1 MEFGLHDEIQNV
13 HLVGVRLLKNEP
25 ETIIRDDSFVVK
37 RGSAKE
43 LIKEK
48 VEGARKV
55 LDATRLRSV
64 LNDYKNGTI
73 SSQKSIK
80 KQSSGKLSANESN
93 PFIKNEDFYQN

>member
-1 MEFGLHDEIQNV
+1 M

-25 ETIIRDDSFVVK
+25 ETIIRDDSFVK

-64 LNDYKNGTI
+64 LNDYKSGAM
-73 SSQKSIK
+73 SSQKSIRK
-80 KQSSGKLSANESN
+80 HSSGKLSANESN